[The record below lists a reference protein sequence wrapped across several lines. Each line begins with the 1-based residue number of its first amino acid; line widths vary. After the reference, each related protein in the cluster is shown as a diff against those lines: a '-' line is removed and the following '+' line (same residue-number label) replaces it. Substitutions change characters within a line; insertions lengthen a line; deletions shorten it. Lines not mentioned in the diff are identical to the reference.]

1 MDTLSQIL
9 IKPQFILVS
18 SSDHVLEITHGVSL
32 LQIIARIV
40 TLNLHPGEF
49 FLVLLALSEALYEET
64 VLAGKCHHLLKEE
77 GQTLS
82 LTFWKLKIL

>member
-9 IKPQFILVS
+9 IKPQSILVS

-40 TLNLHPGEF
+40 TLNLHPRDF
-49 FLVLLALSEALYEET
+49 FVLLALSEALYEET
-64 VLAGKCHHLLKEE
+64 VLAGKCHRFVKEE
-77 GQTLS
+77 GRTLS